1 MVRKFAQILAVLC
14 ALTLFAGMSLA
25 QTSTTTKPSAAPKA
39 KKAAKASLVDIN
51 AASAEELGK
60 LPGIGDAY
68 SKKIVDG
75 RPYNTKL
82 DLVRRNIIPQATYD
96 QVKDLIIAHRVAG
109 SGKKGATK

>member
-25 QTSTTTKPSAAPKA
+25 QTSTPSTAPAAKKA
-39 KKAAKASLVDIN
+39 KKAGKAALVDIN
-51 AASAEELGK
+51 SAIAEDLAK

-75 RPYNTKL
+75 RPYNRKD

-96 QVKDLIIAHRVAG
+96 QVKDLIVAHRAAG

>member
-1 MVRKFAQILAVLC
+1 MVRKLSQILAVLC

-25 QTSTTTKPSAAPKA
+25 QTTPSKPAAAAKT
-39 KKAAKASLVDIN
+39 KKAGKAALVDIN
-51 AASAEELGK
+51 AASADELAK

-96 QVKDLIIAHRVAG
+96 QVKDLIIAHHVAG

>member
-25 QTSTTTKPSAAPKA
+25 QTTTPSKPAPAAKT
-39 KKAAKASLVDIN
+39 KKAGKAALVDIN
-51 AASAEELGK
+51 AASAEELAK

-109 SGKKGATK
+109 SSKKGATK